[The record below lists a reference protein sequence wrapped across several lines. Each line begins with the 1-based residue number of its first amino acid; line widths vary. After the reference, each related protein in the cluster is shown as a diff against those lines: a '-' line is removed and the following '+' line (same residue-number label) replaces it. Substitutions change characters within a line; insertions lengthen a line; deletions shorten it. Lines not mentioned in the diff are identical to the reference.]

1 MSRAGEQQAVPC
13 VEARLEAA
21 HRDLALLRSRQQAL
35 VRVGLEADHLPDDLT
50 LMAFALLGEH
60 GRAELLGQLESQW
73 NDLQTKGL
81 VHGAIEQ
88 APTALLRLVAH
99 ALPLTAAIDDILH
112 RLENA
117 LDVPEPPHGVLRCAT
132 RVRGL
137 WGQRARLHFSARDVH
152 YALISP
158 DPVFGLQPALIA
170 AEPAGWCSG
179 TIDFPIDK
187 GAIAISLLQ
196 RSGELFRHVVHSAVE
211 GAAE

>member
-117 LDVPEPPHGVLRCAT
+117 LDVPEPPHGVLR
-132 RVRGL
+132 
-137 WGQRARLHFSARDVH
+137 
-152 YALISP
+152 
-158 DPVFGLQPALIA
+158 
-170 AEPAGWCSG
+170 
-179 TIDFPIDK
+179 
-187 GAIAISLLQ
+187 
-196 RSGELFRHVVHSAVE
+196 
-211 GAAE
+211 